1 METLKNTW
9 EESPEL
15 VKIIMLL
22 VANVLFGLG
31 FWTMFY

>member
-1 METLKNTW
+1 MEKAW

-31 FWTMFY
+31 LWTMFY